1 LRANKRERLYSGAP
15 LSLWNGIPGSRIETL
30 MGDDFPV
37 FGQLSQL
44 NPSGSTRNSKEV
56 PVDKDSRRRQ
66 RKGKGKRGPETIG
79 EDPELED
86 GEGPQKDKTP
96 VGKVVDITI

>member
-1 LRANKRERLYSGAP
+1 
-15 LSLWNGIPGSRIETL
+15 

-56 PVDKDSRRRQ
+56 PVDKDPRRRSRRL
-66 RKGKGKRGPETIG
+66 KGKRGPETRE
-79 EDPELED
+79 EDPELEE
-86 GEGPQKDKTP
+86 GEDSPKDKTP

>member
-1 LRANKRERLYSGAP
+1 
-15 LSLWNGIPGSRIETL
+15 
-30 MGDDFPV
+30 MGDDYSV

-56 PVDKDSRRRQ
+56 PVDKDSRRRS
-66 RKGKGKRGPETIG
+66 RRLKGKKKPEETEEATELEEG
-79 EDPELED
+79 EDA
-86 GEGPQKDKTP
+86 QKEKTP

>member
-1 LRANKRERLYSGAP
+1 MPDDYS
-15 LSLWNGIPGSRIETL
+15 
-30 MGDDFPV
+30 V

-56 PVDKDSRRRQ
+56 PVDKDARRRL
-66 RKGKGKRGPETIG
+66 KGTKKEPEKEKAE
-79 EDPELED
+79 EDDLER
-86 GEGPQKDKTP
+86 EEATESSKENPP

>member
-1 LRANKRERLYSGAP
+1 
-15 LSLWNGIPGSRIETL
+15 

-56 PVDKDSRRRQ
+56 PVDKDPRRRSRRL
-66 RKGKGKRGPETIG
+66 KGKRGPETRE
-79 EDPELED
+79 EDPELEE
-86 GEGPQKDKTP
+86 GEDSQKDKTP

>member
-1 LRANKRERLYSGAP
+1 
-15 LSLWNGIPGSRIETL
+15 

-56 PVDKDSRRRQ
+56 PVDKDSRRRS
-66 RKGKGKRGPETIG
+66 RRLKGKRGPERVEESPEMEEG
-79 EDPELED
+79 EDS
-86 GEGPQKDKTP
+86 QKDKTP

>member
-1 LRANKRERLYSGAP
+1 MPDDYS
-15 LSLWNGIPGSRIETL
+15 
-30 MGDDFPV
+30 V

-56 PVDKDSRRRQ
+56 PVDKDARRRA
-66 RKGKGKRGPETIG
+66 KGKKKESEKAEEEDLEPE
-79 EDPELED
+79 
-86 GEGPQKDKTP
+86 EGAESSKDKPP

>member
-1 LRANKRERLYSGAP
+1 
-15 LSLWNGIPGSRIETL
+15 
-30 MGDDFPV
+30 MGDEFPV

-56 PVDKDSRRRQ
+56 PVDKDSRRR
-66 RKGKGKRGPETIG
+66 RRGLKGKRGPETVEADAGLEEG
-79 EDPELED
+79 ED
-86 GEGPQKDKTP
+86 PQKDKTP